1 MFLIKT
7 RILRLLLATLG
18 VVLFA
23 VSAEAQS
30 LTPPPLTPPETQ
42 PASPG
47 TVPGQSPPAA
57 PTLAPAAP
65 AMPLQ
70 SPLTPTQPQRPLD
83 LIVTITLATGK
94 SETFSREIDRLEVIT
109 RSGGAVEMIHLLL
122 VTGGERN
129 THVWY
134 NYSQV
139 AKLSYRFV
147 TPEGKAKVYVRP
159 LQASPTTRELTDRL
173 EPLSPR
179 EFR

>member
-1 MFLIKT
+1 MFLIKKLF
-7 RILRLLLATLG
+7 LRLLLATLG
-18 VVLFA
+18 VVLLA
-23 VSAEAQS
+23 ASAEAQS
-30 LTPPPLTPPETQ
+30 LTPPPLIPPEAQ
-42 PASPG
+42 PVSPG
-47 TVPGQSPPAA
+47 TVPVQALPAA

-65 AMPLQ
+65 AMPQ
-70 SPLTPTQPQRPLD
+70 QAPLAPAEPQRPLD

-94 SETFSREIDRLEVIT
+94 AETFAREIDRLEIVT
-109 RSGGAVEMIHLLL
+109 GSDGAVEMIHLLL

-134 NYSQV
+134 NYGQV

-159 LQASPTTRELTDRL
+159 LQASPTTRELAGRL

>member
-7 RILRLLLATLG
+7 RFPKLLFAVLG
-18 VVLFA
+18 VVLLA
-23 VSAEAQS
+23 AGAQAQS
-30 LTPPPLTPPETQ
+30 LTPPPLTPPEAQ

-47 TVPGQSPPAA
+47 VVPGQPQAAPALSPP
-57 PTLAPAAP
+57 AP
-65 AMPLQ
+65 AMPPQ
-70 SPLTPTQPQRPLD
+70 APLAPAQPQRPLD

-94 SETFSREIDRLEVIT
+94 SETFAREIDRLELIT
-109 RSGGAVEMIHLLL
+109 RSDGAVEMIHLLL

-134 NYSQV
+134 NYGQV

-159 LQASPTTRELTDRL
+159 LQASPTTRELTDQL

>member
-7 RILRLLLATLG
+7 RFPKLLFAVLG
-18 VVLFA
+18 VVLLA
-23 VSAEAQS
+23 AGAQAQS
-30 LTPPPLTPPETQ
+30 LTPPPLTPPEAQ

-47 TVPGQSPPAA
+47 VVPVQPQAAPALSPP
-57 PTLAPAAP
+57 AP
-65 AMPLQ
+65 AMPPQ
-70 SPLTPTQPQRPLD
+70 APLAPAQPQRPLD

-94 SETFSREIDRLEVIT
+94 SETFAREIDRLELIT
-109 RSGGAVEMIHLLL
+109 RSDGAIEMIHLLL

-134 NYSQV
+134 NYGQV

-159 LQASPTTRELTDRL
+159 LQASPTTRELTDQL

>member
-7 RILRLLLATLG
+7 RILRLLLATLW
-18 VVLFA
+18 VVLLA

-30 LTPPPLTPPETQ
+30 LTPPPLTSPETQ

-57 PTLAPAAP
+57 LAPAA
-65 AMPLQ
+65 MPLQ
-70 SPLTPTQPQRPLD
+70 APLTPAQPQRPLD

-94 SETFSREIDRLEVIT
+94 SETFAREIDRLEVIT

>member
-1 MFLIKT
+1 MFFLQT
-7 RILRLLLATLG
+7 RFLKMLFAVLG
-18 VVLFA
+18 VVLLA
-23 VSAEAQS
+23 ADAQAQS
-30 LTPPPLTPPETQ
+30 LTPPPLTPPEAQ

-47 TVPGQSPPAA
+47 VVPGQPQASPALP
-57 PTLAPAAP
+57 PPAP
-65 AMPLQ
+65 AMPQ
-70 SPLTPTQPQRPLD
+70 QAPLAPAQPQRPLD

-94 SETFSREIDRLEVIT
+94 SETFAREIDRLELIT

-159 LQASPTTRELTDRL
+159 LQASPTTRELTDQL

>member
-1 MFLIKT
+1 MFFLKIRFPKM
-7 RILRLLLATLG
+7 LFAVLG
-18 VVLFA
+18 VVLLA
-23 VSAEAQS
+23 AGAQAQS
-30 LTPPPLTPPETQ
+30 LTPPPLTPPEAQ

-47 TVPGQSPPAA
+47 VVPGQPQAAPALSPP
-57 PTLAPAAP
+57 AP
-65 AMPLQ
+65 AMPPQ
-70 SPLTPTQPQRPLD
+70 APLAPAQPQRPLD

-94 SETFSREIDRLEVIT
+94 SETFAREIDRLELIT
-109 RSGGAVEMIHLLL
+109 RSDGAVEMIHLLL

-134 NYSQV
+134 NYGQV

-159 LQASPTTRELTDRL
+159 LQASPTTRELTDQL

>member
-1 MFLIKT
+1 MFLIRKLF
-7 RILRLLLATLG
+7 LRLLLATLG
-18 VVLFA
+18 VVLLA
-23 VSAEAQS
+23 ASAEAQS

-42 PASPG
+42 PALPG
-47 TVPGQSPPAA
+47 TVPGQPPSAA
-57 PTLAPAAP
+57 PALAPPAP

-70 SPLTPTQPQRPLD
+70 APLTPAEPQRPLD

-94 SETFSREIDRLEVIT
+94 AETFAREIDRLEIIT
-109 RSGGAVEMIHLLL
+109 RSGGDVAMIHLLL

-134 NYSQV
+134 NYARV

-147 TPEGKAKVYVRP
+147 SPEGKAKVYVRP
-159 LQASPTTRELTDRL
+159 MLASPTTRELTDRL

>member
-1 MFLIKT
+1 MFFLKT
-7 RILRLLLATLG
+7 RFLKM
-18 VVLFA
+18 LFA
-23 VSAEAQS
+23 VLGVILLAAGAQAQS
-30 LTPPPLTPPETQ
+30 LTPPPLTPPEAQ

-47 TVPGQSPPAA
+47 VVPGQPQATPALSPP
-57 PTLAPAAP
+57 AP

-70 SPLTPTQPQRPLD
+70 APLAPAQPQRPLD

-94 SETFSREIDRLEVIT
+94 SETFAREIDRLELIT
-109 RSGGAVEMIHLLL
+109 RSDGAVEMIHLLL

-134 NYSQV
+134 NYGQV

-159 LQASPTTRELTDRL
+159 LQASPTTRELTDQL

>member
-1 MFLIKT
+1 MFFLKT
-7 RILRLLLATLG
+7 RFLKMLFAVLG

-23 VSAEAQS
+23 AGAQAQS
-30 LTPPPLTPPETQ
+30 LTPPPLTPPEAQ

-47 TVPGQSPPAA
+47 VVPVQPQAAPALSPP
-57 PTLAPAAP
+57 AP
-65 AMPLQ
+65 AMPPQ
-70 SPLTPTQPQRPLD
+70 APLAPAQPQRPLD

-94 SETFSREIDRLEVIT
+94 SETFAREIDRLEIIT
-109 RSGGAVEMIHLLL
+109 GSGGGVEMIHLLL

-134 NYSQV
+134 NYGQV

-159 LQASPTTRELTDRL
+159 LQASPTTRELTDQL

>member
-1 MFLIKT
+1 MFFLKT
-7 RILRLLLATLG
+7 RFLKM
-18 VVLFA
+18 LFA
-23 VSAEAQS
+23 VLGVILLAAGAQAQS
-30 LTPPPLTPPETQ
+30 LTPPPLTPPEAQ

-47 TVPGQSPPAA
+47 VVPGQPQAAPALSPP
-57 PTLAPAAP
+57 AP

-70 SPLTPTQPQRPLD
+70 APLAPAQPQRPLD

-94 SETFSREIDRLEVIT
+94 SETFAREIDRLELIT
-109 RSGGAVEMIHLLL
+109 RSDGAVEMIHLLL

-134 NYSQV
+134 NYGQV

-159 LQASPTTRELTDRL
+159 LQASPTTRELTDQL

>member
-7 RILRLLLATLG
+7 RFPKLLFAVLG
-18 VVLFA
+18 VVLLA
-23 VSAEAQS
+23 AGAQAQS
-30 LTPPPLTPPETQ
+30 LTPPPLTPPEAQ

-47 TVPGQSPPAA
+47 VVPGQPQAAPALSPP
-57 PTLAPAAP
+57 AP
-65 AMPLQ
+65 AMPQ
-70 SPLTPTQPQRPLD
+70 QAPLAPAQPQRPLD

-94 SETFSREIDRLEVIT
+94 SETFAREIDRLELIT
-109 RSGGAVEMIHLLL
+109 RSDGAVEMIHLLL

-134 NYSQV
+134 NYGQV

-159 LQASPTTRELTDRL
+159 LQASPTTRELTDQL

>member
-1 MFLIKT
+1 MFFLKT
-7 RILRLLLATLG
+7 RFLKMLFAVLG
-18 VVLFA
+18 VVLLA
-23 VSAEAQS
+23 AGAQAQS
-30 LTPPPLTPPETQ
+30 LTPPPLTPPEAQ

-47 TVPGQSPPAA
+47 VVPGQPQAAPALSPP
-57 PTLAPAAP
+57 AP

-70 SPLTPTQPQRPLD
+70 APLAPAQPQRPLD

-94 SETFSREIDRLEVIT
+94 SETFAREIDRLELIT
-109 RSGGAVEMIHLLL
+109 RSDGAVEMIHLLL

-134 NYSQV
+134 NYGQV

-159 LQASPTTRELTDRL
+159 LQASPTTRELTDQL

>member
-1 MFLIKT
+1 MFFIKT
-7 RILRLLLATLG
+7 RFPKLLFAVLG
-18 VVLFA
+18 VVLLA
-23 VSAEAQS
+23 ASAQAQS
-30 LTPPPLTPPETQ
+30 LTPPPLTPPEAQ

-47 TVPGQSPPAA
+47 IVPGQPQAAPALSPPAMPPQA
-57 PTLAPAAP
+57 PLAPA
-65 AMPLQ
+65 
-70 SPLTPTQPQRPLD
+70 QPQRPLD

-94 SETFSREIDRLEVIT
+94 SETFAREIDRLELIT

-134 NYSQV
+134 NYGQV

-159 LQASPTTRELTDRL
+159 LQASPATRELTDQL

>member
-1 MFLIKT
+1 MFFLKT
-7 RILRLLLATLG
+7 RFPKMLFAVLG
-18 VVLFA
+18 VVLLA
-23 VSAEAQS
+23 AGAQAQS
-30 LTPPPLTPPETQ
+30 LTPPPLTPPEAQ

-47 TVPGQSPPAA
+47 VVPGQPQAAPALSPP
-57 PTLAPAAP
+57 AP
-65 AMPLQ
+65 AMPPQ
-70 SPLTPTQPQRPLD
+70 APLAPAQPQRPLD

-94 SETFSREIDRLEVIT
+94 SETFAREIDRLELIT
-109 RSGGAVEMIHLLL
+109 RSDGAVEMIHLLL

-134 NYSQV
+134 NYGQV

-159 LQASPTTRELTDRL
+159 LQASPTTRELTDQL

>member
-7 RILRLLLATLG
+7 RFPKLLFAVLG
-18 VVLFA
+18 VVLLA
-23 VSAEAQS
+23 AGAQAQS
-30 LTPPPLTPPETQ
+30 LTPPPLTPPEAQ

-47 TVPGQSPPAA
+47 VVPGQPQAAPALSPP
-57 PTLAPAAP
+57 AP
-65 AMPLQ
+65 AMPPQ
-70 SPLTPTQPQRPLD
+70 APLAPAQPQRPLD

-94 SETFSREIDRLEVIT
+94 SETFAREIDRLELIT
-109 RSGGAVEMIHLLL
+109 RSDGAVEMLHLLL

-134 NYSQV
+134 NYGQV

-159 LQASPTTRELTDRL
+159 LQASPTTRELTDQL

>member
-1 MFLIKT
+1 MFLIQT
-7 RILRLLLATLG
+7 RFPKLLFAVLG
-18 VVLFA
+18 VVLMA
-23 VSAEAQS
+23 AGAQAQS
-30 LTPPPLTPPETQ
+30 LTPPPLTPPEAQ

-47 TVPGQSPPAA
+47 VVPGQPQAAPVLSPPA
-57 PTLAPAAP
+57 PTVPQQA
-65 AMPLQ
+65 
-70 SPLTPTQPQRPLD
+70 PLTPAEPQRPLD

-94 SETFSREIDRLEVIT
+94 SETFAREIDRLELIT
-109 RSGGAVEMIHLLL
+109 RSDGAVEMIHLLL

-134 NYSQV
+134 NYSEV

-159 LQASPTTRELTDRL
+159 LQASPTTRELTDQL

>member
-1 MFLIKT
+1 MKNDSLEEESIMRSRKRRFLSLLVAILAMFFLVANAET
-7 RILRLLLATLG
+7 PP
-18 VVLFA
+18 
-23 VSAEAQS
+23 EAQPATPGAVPGQPQAAPA
-30 LTPPPLTPPETQ
+30 LTPP
-42 PASPG
+42 
-47 TVPGQSPPAA
+47 
-57 PTLAPAAP
+57 AP
-65 AMPLQ
+65 AM
-70 SPLTPTQPQRPLD
+70 PQRPLD

-94 SETFSREIDRLEVIT
+94 AETFAREIDRLEIIT
-109 RSGGAVEMIHLLL
+109 GPGGAVEMVHLLL

-147 TPEGKAKVYVRP
+147 TFEGRAKVYVRP
-159 LQASPTTRELTDRL
+159 LQASPTTRELSDRL

>member
-1 MFLIKT
+1 MYFLKT
-7 RILRLLLATLG
+7 SFLKMLFAVLG

-23 VSAEAQS
+23 AGAQAQS
-30 LTPPPLTPPETQ
+30 LTPPPLTPPEAQ

-47 TVPGQSPPAA
+47 VVPGQPQAAPALSPP
-57 PTLAPAAP
+57 AP
-65 AMPLQ
+65 AMPPQ
-70 SPLTPTQPQRPLD
+70 APLAPAQPQRPLD

-94 SETFSREIDRLEVIT
+94 SETFAREIDRLELIT
-109 RSGGAVEMIHLLL
+109 RSDGAVEMIHLLL

-134 NYSQV
+134 NYGQV

-159 LQASPTTRELTDRL
+159 LQASPTTRELTHQL
-173 EPLSPR
+173 EPLSTR

>member
-1 MFLIKT
+1 MFFIKA
-7 RILRLLLATLG
+7 RFLKL
-18 VVLFA
+18 LFA
-23 VSAEAQS
+23 VLGVALLAASAQAQS
-30 LTPPPLTPPETQ
+30 LTPPPLTPPEAQ

-47 TVPGQSPPAA
+47 VVPGQPQAAPALSPP
-57 PTLAPAAP
+57 AP
-65 AMPLQ
+65 AMPPQ
-70 SPLTPTQPQRPLD
+70 APLAPAQPQRPLD

-94 SETFSREIDRLEVIT
+94 SETFAREIDRLELIT

-134 NYSQV
+134 NYGQV

-159 LQASPTTRELTDRL
+159 LQASPTTRELTDQL
-173 EPLSPR
+173 TPLSPR

>member
-1 MFLIKT
+1 MFFIKT
-7 RILRLLLATLG
+7 RFLKLLFAVLG
-18 VVLFA
+18 VVLLA
-23 VSAEAQS
+23 ASAQAQS
-30 LTPPPLTPPETQ
+30 LTPPPLTPPEAQ

-47 TVPGQSPPAA
+47 VVPGQPQAAPALSPP
-57 PTLAPAAP
+57 AP
-65 AMPLQ
+65 AMPPQ
-70 SPLTPTQPQRPLD
+70 APLAPAQPQRPLD

-94 SETFSREIDRLEVIT
+94 SETFAHEIDRLELIT

-134 NYSQV
+134 NYGQV

-159 LQASPTTRELTDRL
+159 LRDSPITEELKEPLR
-173 EPLSPR
+173 PLSPR
-179 EFR
+179 EFW

>member
-1 MFLIKT
+1 MFFIKT
-7 RILRLLLATLG
+7 RFLKLLFAVLG
-18 VVLFA
+18 VVLLA
-23 VSAEAQS
+23 ASAQAQS
-30 LTPPPLTPPETQ
+30 LTPPPLTPPEAQ

-47 TVPGQSPPAA
+47 VVPGQPQAAPALSPP
-57 PTLAPAAP
+57 AP
-65 AMPLQ
+65 AMPPQ
-70 SPLTPTQPQRPLD
+70 APLAPAQPQRPLD

-94 SETFSREIDRLEVIT
+94 SETFAREIDRLELIT

-134 NYSQV
+134 NYGQV

-159 LQASPTTRELTDRL
+159 LQASPATRELTDQL

>member
-1 MFLIKT
+1 MFFIKT
-7 RILRLLLATLG
+7 RFLKLLFAVLG
-18 VVLFA
+18 VVLLA
-23 VSAEAQS
+23 ASAQAQS
-30 LTPPPLTPPETQ
+30 LTPPPLAPPEAQ

-47 TVPGQSPPAA
+47 VVPGQPQAAPALSPP
-57 PTLAPAAP
+57 AP
-65 AMPLQ
+65 AMPPQ
-70 SPLTPTQPQRPLD
+70 APLAPAQPQRPLD

-94 SETFSREIDRLEVIT
+94 SETFAREIDRLELIT

-134 NYSQV
+134 NYGQV

-159 LQASPTTRELTDRL
+159 LQASPATRELTDQL

>member
-1 MFLIKT
+1 MFFLKT
-7 RILRLLLATLG
+7 RFPKMLFGVLG
-18 VVLFA
+18 VVLLA
-23 VSAEAQS
+23 AGAQAQS
-30 LTPPPLTPPETQ
+30 LTPPPLTPPEAQ

-47 TVPGQSPPAA
+47 VVPGQPQAAPALSPP
-57 PTLAPAAP
+57 AP
-65 AMPLQ
+65 AMPPQ
-70 SPLTPTQPQRPLD
+70 APLAPAQPQRPLD

-94 SETFSREIDRLEVIT
+94 SETFAREIDRLELIT
-109 RSGGAVEMIHLLL
+109 RSDGAVEMIHLLL

-134 NYSQV
+134 NYGQV

-159 LQASPTTRELTDRL
+159 LQASPTTRELTDQL

>member
-7 RILRLLLATLG
+7 RFPKLLFAVLG
-18 VVLFA
+18 VVLLA
-23 VSAEAQS
+23 AGAQAQS
-30 LTPPPLTPPETQ
+30 LTPPPLTPPEAQ

-47 TVPGQSPPAA
+47 VVPVQPQAAPALSPP
-57 PTLAPAAP
+57 AP
-65 AMPLQ
+65 AMPPQ
-70 SPLTPTQPQRPLD
+70 APLAPAQPQRPLD

-94 SETFSREIDRLEVIT
+94 SETFAREIDRLELIT
-109 RSGGAVEMIHLLL
+109 RSDGAVEMIHLLL

-134 NYSQV
+134 NYGQV

-159 LQASPTTRELTDRL
+159 LKASPTTRELTDQL

>member
-1 MFLIKT
+1 MRSRKRRFLS
-7 RILRLLLATLG
+7 LLIAILG
-18 VVLFA
+18 VLFL
-23 VSAEAQS
+23 AEGAGAQS
-30 LTPPPLTPPETQ
+30 LTPPPLTPPEAQ
-42 PASPG
+42 SAPPG
-47 TVPGQSPPAA
+47 TVPVQPPPAA
-57 PTLAPAAP
+57 PTLAPPVP
-65 AMPLQ
+65 AMPQ
-70 SPLTPTQPQRPLD
+70 QAPLTPAEPQRPLD

-94 SETFSREIDRLEVIT
+94 AETFAREIDRLEIVT
-109 RSGGAVEMIHLLL
+109 GPGGEIEMIHLLL

-134 NYSQV
+134 NYGQV

-159 LQASPTTRELTDRL
+159 LKASPTTRDLSDRL

>member
-1 MFLIKT
+1 MFFLKT
-7 RILRLLLATLG
+7 RFLKMLFAVLG

-23 VSAEAQS
+23 AGAQAQS
-30 LTPPPLTPPETQ
+30 LTPPPLTPPEAQ

-47 TVPGQSPPAA
+47 VVPGQPQAAPALSPP
-57 PTLAPAAP
+57 AP
-65 AMPLQ
+65 AMPPQ
-70 SPLTPTQPQRPLD
+70 APLAPAQPQRPLD

-94 SETFSREIDRLEVIT
+94 SETFAREIDRLELIT
-109 RSGGAVEMIHLLL
+109 RSDGAVEMIHLLL

-134 NYSQV
+134 NYGQV

-159 LQASPTTRELTDRL
+159 LQASPTTRELTDQL

>member
-1 MFLIKT
+1 MFFLKIRFPKM
-7 RILRLLLATLG
+7 LFVVLG
-18 VVLFA
+18 VVLLA
-23 VSAEAQS
+23 AGAQAQS
-30 LTPPPLTPPETQ
+30 LTPPPLTPPEAQ

-47 TVPGQSPPAA
+47 VVPGQPQAAPALSPP
-57 PTLAPAAP
+57 AP
-65 AMPLQ
+65 AMPPQ
-70 SPLTPTQPQRPLD
+70 APLAPAQPHRPLD

-94 SETFSREIDRLEVIT
+94 SETFAREIDRLELIT
-109 RSGGAVEMIHLLL
+109 RSDGAVEMIHLLL

-134 NYSQV
+134 NYGQV

-159 LQASPTTRELTDRL
+159 LQASPTTRELTDQL

>member
-1 MFLIKT
+1 MFFIKT
-7 RILRLLLATLG
+7 RFLKL
-18 VVLFA
+18 LFA
-23 VSAEAQS
+23 VLGVALLAASAQAQS
-30 LTPPPLTPPETQ
+30 LTPPPLTPPEAQ

-47 TVPGQSPPAA
+47 VVPGQPQAAPALSPPAMPPQA
-57 PTLAPAAP
+57 PLAPA
-65 AMPLQ
+65 
-70 SPLTPTQPQRPLD
+70 QPQRPLD

-94 SETFSREIDRLEVIT
+94 SETFAREIDRLELIT

-134 NYSQV
+134 NYGQV

-159 LQASPTTRELTDRL
+159 LQASPATRELTDQL

>member
-7 RILRLLLATLG
+7 RFPKL
-18 VVLFA
+18 LFA
-23 VSAEAQS
+23 VLGVILLAAGAQAQS
-30 LTPPPLTPPETQ
+30 LTPPPLTPPEAQ

-47 TVPGQSPPAA
+47 VVPGQPQAAPALSPP
-57 PTLAPAAP
+57 AP
-65 AMPLQ
+65 AMPQ
-70 SPLTPTQPQRPLD
+70 QAPLTPAEPQRSLD

-94 SETFSREIDRLEVIT
+94 SETFAREIDRLELIT
-109 RSGGAVEMIHLLL
+109 RSGGAIEMIHLLL

-134 NYSQV
+134 NYGQV

-159 LQASPTTRELTDRL
+159 LQASPTTRELTDQL

>member
-1 MFLIKT
+1 MFFLKT
-7 RILRLLLATLG
+7 RFLKM
-18 VVLFA
+18 LFA
-23 VSAEAQS
+23 VLGVILLAAGAQAQS
-30 LTPPPLTPPETQ
+30 LTPPPLTPPEVQ

-47 TVPGQSPPAA
+47 VVPGQPQAAPALSPP
-57 PTLAPAAP
+57 AP

-70 SPLTPTQPQRPLD
+70 APLAPAQPQRPLD

-94 SETFSREIDRLEVIT
+94 SETFAREIDRLELIT
-109 RSGGAVEMIHLLL
+109 RSDGAVEMIHLLL

-134 NYSQV
+134 NYGQV

-159 LQASPTTRELTDRL
+159 LQASPTTRELTDQL